1 MSQSENILITVRAVL
16 VLLLFISSIITAP
29 ALGCLSDS
37 PAAPLVIM
45 TLSCPTEACPH
56 GTPVQLWL
64 LPLYPPGQ
72 PGGDGIPNCG
82 EVTWNFGDGSA
93 DVVTGGNTVVHTW
106 TEPGNYVVTAT
117 VQSSTG
123 LRTFT
128 LSRVFASTV
137 ARVEMT
143 ESRVLETAP
152 SKTLTF
158 VRSGE
163 TERRVSATFG
173 VYVDPLGVDPVLHAQ
188 TTEIIF
194 EAGETT
200 NTIELP
206 LFDNEVYDGTRL
218 AYTRWAGAA
227 GGVVLSASPI
237 LWIEDDESQPT
248 LAAQDVV
255 VLEGDGGRARVS
267 IPVQLS
273 APVGTRVDVYGTLYD
288 GTARIVEDYDWLTS
302 GVRINAGELSGVIQF
317 DVLGDA
323 DPELDEQLTFVPNCA
338 IPSSFIY
345 GPPVNIT
352 IVNDDAALTP
362 RRNLGLVDE
371 TLALTLYPGEQSA
384 VPRSVAVRST
394 DDSVASVPATLTLP
408 AGAAS
413 VPLEVALRGEGHAA
427 IEVNLGTRVVTAH
440 VEASLLR
447 ALVGR
452 PSSLRIAEG
461 ATSTVTLSLSPAHEV
476 PVTVMLTGN
485 PRIISTPASVTIPAG
500 GEVTFEVR
508 ALSPGATAIGVT
520 TAANSVA
527 GTSVFVDVT
536 PPVKRRR
543 SMR

>member
-1 MSQSENILITVRAVL
+1 M
-16 VLLLFISSIITAP
+16 
-29 ALGCLSDS
+29 
-37 PAAPLVIM
+37 
-45 TLSCPTEACPH
+45 
-56 GTPVQLWL
+56 
-64 LPLYPPGQ
+64 
-72 PGGDGIPNCG
+72 
-82 EVTWNFGDGSA
+82 
-93 DVVTGGNTVVHTW
+93 
-106 TEPGNYVVTAT
+106 
-117 VQSSTG
+117 
-123 LRTFT
+123 
-128 LSRVFASTV
+128 
-137 ARVEMT
+137 
-143 ESRVLETAP
+143 
-152 SKTLTF
+152 LTF

-163 TERRVSATFG
+163 TDRRVSATFG

-200 NTIELP
+200 KTIELP
-206 LFDNEVYDGTRL
+206 LFDNEVYDGTRM
-218 AYTRWAGAA
+218 ADTSWAGAA
-227 GGVVLSASPI
+227 GGVVLTGIPPI

-255 VLEGDGGRARVS
+255 VLEGDSGRARVS

-273 APVGTRVDVYGTLYD
+273 APLGTHVDVYGALYD

-302 GVRINAGELSGVIQF
+302 GAQINAGELAGVVQF

-323 DPELDEQLTFVPNCA
+323 DPELDEQLTFVAVLRNPFVA
-338 IPSSFIY
+338 IN
-345 GPPVNIT
+345 GPPVSIT

-394 DDSVASVPATLTLP
+394 DDSVASVPATITLP

-413 VPLEVALRGEGHAA
+413 VPFEVALRGEGHAA
-427 IEVNLGTRVVTAH
+427 IEVDLGTRIVTAN

-447 ALVGR
+447 ALVSR

-461 ATSTVTLSLSPAHEV
+461 ATSTVTLSLSPAHEM

-485 PRIISTPASVTIPAG
+485 PRVLSMPASVTIPAG

-520 TAANSVA
+520 TAANAIA

-543 SMR
+543 SVR